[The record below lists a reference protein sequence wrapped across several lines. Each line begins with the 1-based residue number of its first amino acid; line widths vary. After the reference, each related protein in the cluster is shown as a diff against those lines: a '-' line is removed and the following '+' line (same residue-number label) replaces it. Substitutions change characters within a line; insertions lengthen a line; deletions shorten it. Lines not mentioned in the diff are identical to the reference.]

1 MIAGIDLQVVTNSVD
16 NAFAL
21 MNSPLPGVTILGG
34 KLYKK
39 EHYLASS
46 DALEQIK
53 KLRFNTAFIGA
64 SKVRQD
70 GIYTASQADA
80 EIIETVV
87 AHSNQV
93 ALIAEKYK
101 FTNHNSSPYLSAP
114 LSKID
119 VVITDTPIPT
129 EFRNAFTERTQIIP
143 VMRKDSYA

>member
-1 MIAGIDLQVVTNSVD
+1 MIASIDLQVVTNSVD

-39 EHYLASS
+39 DHYLASS

-53 KLRFNTAFIGA
+53 SCVEAQLL
-64 SKVRQD
+64 S
-70 GIYTASQADA
+70 
-80 EIIETVV
+80 E
-87 AHSNQV
+87 HP
-93 ALIAEKYK
+93 K
-101 FTNHNSSPYLSAP
+101 FVKMVSNSSPYLSAP